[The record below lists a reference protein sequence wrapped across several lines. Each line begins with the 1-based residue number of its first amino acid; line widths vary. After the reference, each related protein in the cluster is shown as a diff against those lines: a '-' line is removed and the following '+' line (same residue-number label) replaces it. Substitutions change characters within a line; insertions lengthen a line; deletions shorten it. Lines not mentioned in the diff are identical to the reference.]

1 MWFRKTYDFIYN
13 TGVDLGRG
21 GGDTSGMYPPA
32 FCQKKN
38 FAQAKIQ
45 KHNII
50 EIYQIELRLKEIS
63 YLITI
68 VETKKTFSA
77 FQFFH

>member
-50 EIYQIELRLKEIS
+50 EIYQIEISIIGITLRKVNRS
-63 YLITI
+63 ST
-68 VETKKTFSA
+68 S
-77 FQFFH
+77 Q